1 MKIPKVVNFF
11 IKGLSREIQN
21 VPDGFYDTF
30 QYTTTGNNLTHPRT
44 IGYITKVV
52 WGIQNAAVVESD
64 LRINEGGVKFQPD
77 IFVRDS
83 KNRPLLVVDYESP
96 NSSDAR
102 IPSKNIKPYLKWGES
117 VPYIIVTSLPKKSS
131 TGWELRYT
139 SRGSYNRPHMR
150 KMKEIRSNP
159 FKYWFKIY
167 RHKIKKWNSKLR
179 NVYFVNIN
187 AKKVSLET
195 L

>member
-1 MKIPKVVNFF
+1 MKIPKIVNFL
-11 IKGLSREIQN
+11 IKGLSKEIQN

-30 QYTTTGNNLTHPRT
+30 QYTTTGKNWTHPRT

-52 WGIQNAAVVESD
+52 WGLQNVAIVESD

-83 KNRPLLVVDYESP
+83 ENRPLLVVDYESP

-131 TGWELRYT
+131 PGWELRYT
-139 SRGSYNRPHMR
+139 SKGYRNRPHKR
-150 KMKEIRSNP
+150 KIKEIRSNP
-159 FKYWFKIY
+159 FEYWFKIY
-167 RHKIKKWNSKLR
+167 KHQMKKWGGKLR
-179 NVYFVNIN
+179 TVYFVNIN
-187 AKKVSLET
+187 AKKLSLEI